1 MAPFSEHHCPS
12 SLPPLCSA
20 LTHLPRLSNL
30 HTSILPF
37 VSADSFIEINKTLM
51 GFLCRTRLGGED
63 RGEYH
68 EFGLD
73 LASLIWTIQME
84 MSSKQL
90 ECREGD
96 WA

>member
-1 MAPFSEHHCPS
+1 
-12 SLPPLCSA
+12 
-20 LTHLPRLSNL
+20 
-30 HTSILPF
+30 
-37 VSADSFIEINKTLM
+37 M